1 VTRRGDDAV
10 ERDALIAALGRLLD
24 GQAKNSSGKL
34 SVKALAEEA
43 GLARTALTHKH
54 TDIRDL
60 VAHIS
65 RQIAPVSAAQQAEE
79 ASVIAKLRQDLATE
93 WELNGILSTQ
103 LAAAILRIEQLPD
116 RRLRPLHRTDGAG
129 D

>member
-1 VTRRGDDAV
+1 VTRRGDDAA

-24 GQAKNSSGKL
+24 GQAKSSSGKL

-60 VAHIS
+60 VAQIS
-65 RQIAPVSAAQQAEE
+65 RQIAPVSAAHQAEE
-79 ASVIAKLRQDLATE
+79 ASVVAKLRQDLATE
-93 WELNGILSTQ
+93 RELNGILSTQ
-103 LAAAILRIEQLPD
+103 LAAALLRLEQLPD
-116 RRLRPLHRTDGAG
+116 RHLRPLRGRDGT
-129 D
+129 